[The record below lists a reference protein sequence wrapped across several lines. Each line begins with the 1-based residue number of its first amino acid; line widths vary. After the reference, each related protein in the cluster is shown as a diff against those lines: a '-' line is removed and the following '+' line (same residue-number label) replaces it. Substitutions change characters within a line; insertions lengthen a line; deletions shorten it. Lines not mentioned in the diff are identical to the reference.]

1 MTSWVQDATSPTE
14 SGRSNG
20 KIGSQGSHVRS
31 LCGAHGIAMSLL
43 ILKAWASWRGKGNRH
58 VQHAQTGV
66 MAGDKNCPFHMLFHR
81 MSYTNS
87 RSLVVHQN
95 GSQKD
100 ALQILHVTSTAT
112 QSSEGTCRVSNSI
125 RFSNIF
131 HHPM

>member
-1 MTSWVQDATSPTE
+1 MLQVRQNQADLMEESDRREVTSLLFAD
-14 SGRSNG
+14 
-20 KIGSQGSHVRS
+20 

-43 ILKAWASWRGKGNRH
+43 ILKVWASWRGKGNKH
-58 VQHAQTGV
+58 VQHAQTGL

-112 QSSEGTCRVSNSI
+112 QSWEGTRRVSNSI